1 MKLLGYPVTILA
13 AVVLMVIQVGGC
25 GESAPQP
32 PNLHVACAASMASV
46 LARLEPAARNDLGLG
61 FTVNAA
67 SSGALAQQIIHGS
80 DADIFVSANHD
91 WMEVLDRRELLL
103 TGSQRDLVG
112 DRLVVVTRDDAT
124 NRVRQLSDLVDSCH
138 QPLAVGQ
145 PDSVP
150 LGKYTLQALVRAG
163 IWQRVGSHVAMG
175 PDAMAVLR
183 YVASGQSPA
192 GIVYQS
198 DAARVPNVQAVLQ
211 IDQSEHSP
219 IRYTAAVVRAS
230 RQLQY
235 AEQLVDWLASD
246 RASVAYRAAGL
257 EVLGRQPAR
266 SSVGIPL
273 NNASVNTWPESTTV
287 LSAVALSVLSALA
300 AVAVCLLPGIGVAWV
315 LARKQFWG
323 KAFVEIVVML
333 PMVVPPVVTGYVLL
347 MLFSIHGP
355 IGRPIFQW
363 LSLRIAFTWFGA
375 ALAQAVIAF
384 PLLVLTLRVAIEA
397 VDREL
402 EQAATSMGAS
412 AWRVLTHVT
421 LPISWPGLAAGCV
434 MAFARSLGE
443 FGATVL
449 IAGNIPGRTQTL
461 PLAIYSFSHMPEGQS
476 ITVGLA
482 LLAIALAVG
491 VLLLSRWFSSQFMAA
506 LASTQF
512 PRISRKSGGKSASQ

>member
-1 MKLLGYPVTILA
+1 MKLLCYPATILA
-13 AVVLMVIQVGGC
+13 AVVLMVVQVGGC
-25 GESAPQP
+25 GESTPQP
-32 PNLHVACAASMASV
+32 PNLHVACAASMANV
-46 LARLEPAARNDLGLG
+46 LARIEPAVQSDLGLG
-61 FTVNAA
+61 FTVDAA

-80 DADIFVSANHD
+80 DVDIFVSADHD
-91 WMEVLDRRELLL
+91 WMEVLDRRGMLL

-112 DRLVVVTRDDAT
+112 NRLVVITRDGAT
-124 NRVRQLSDLVDSCH
+124 NRVRQLSDLVDSSH

-150 LGKYTLQALVRAG
+150 LGKYTQQALIHAG

-175 PDAMAVLR
+175 PDATAVLR
-183 YVASGQSPA
+183 YVASGQSPV

-198 DAARVPNVQAVLQ
+198 DALRIPNLQTILQ
-211 IDQSEHSP
+211 IDQSGHSP
-219 IRYTAAVVRAS
+219 IRYTAAVVRTS

-235 AEQLVDWLASD
+235 AEELVDWLASD
-246 RASVAYRAAGL
+246 RAAVAYRASGL
-257 EVLGRQPAR
+257 EVLGRQPAKLASR
-266 SSVGIPL
+266 IAF
-273 NNASVNTWPESTTV
+273 NNASVNTWPESATV
-287 LSAVALSVLSALA
+287 MSAVALSVLSAFA
-300 AVAVCLLPGIGVAWV
+300 AVAVCLLPGIGIAWL
-315 LARKQFWG
+315 LARKQFFG

-347 MLFSIHGP
+347 VLFSIHGP
-355 IGRPIFQW
+355 IGSPIFQW

-384 PLLVLTLRVAIEA
+384 PLLVLTLRVAIES

-434 MAFARSLGE
+434 LAFARSLGE

-476 ITVGLA
+476 TTVGLA
-482 LLAIALAVG
+482 LVAIALAVG
-491 VLLLSRWFSSQFMAA
+491 VLLLSRWFSSQFIASV
-506 LASTQF
+506 ASTQF
-512 PRISRKSGGKSASQ
+512 PRIPRRSSGKSVSQ